1 MRNSP
6 PSTHTISR
14 ELPPLTMPPSHAL
27 SAVKGGCS
35 PAFEKGLGIE
45 APEDLD
51 QRRHQPGPS
60 CLVTGADAGPIVP
73 MKILEKQQ
81 ITPPVGIA
89 LKLFGAP
96 EYRAPAGRIAQKD
109 PGQPVGDLARDLE
122 QVH

>member
-14 ELPPLTMPPSHAL
+14 ELPPFTMPPSHAL

-60 CLVTGADAGPIVP
+60 CLVTGADTGAIVA
-73 MKILEKQQ
+73 MEILVEQQ
-81 ITPPVGIA
+81 MIPPVGIA
-89 LKLFGAP
+89 LKLFGTP
-96 EYRAPAGRIAQKD
+96 EHRPPARRIAQKY